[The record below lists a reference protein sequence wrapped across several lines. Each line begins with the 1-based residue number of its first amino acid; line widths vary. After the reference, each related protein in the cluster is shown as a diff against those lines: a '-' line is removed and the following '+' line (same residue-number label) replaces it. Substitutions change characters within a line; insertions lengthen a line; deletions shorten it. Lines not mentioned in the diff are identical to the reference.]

1 MRTAC
6 PRRFVETYRDVDHLQ
21 GRYQKA
27 PPHLPFAQGYR
38 YEGQPVIFS
47 EYGGCAFSDDTKAGW
62 GYGES
67 VRGVDAFYIRFGSLV
82 RAIKSLGYCSGY
94 CYTQFTDVQQEKNGL
109 FTIDRRC
116 KVDIGRLRTMNE
128 E

>member
-1 MRTAC
+1 MLA
-6 PRRFVETYRDVDHLQ
+6 ETYRDVGDLQ
-21 GRYQKA
+21 SRYQKMA
-27 PPHLPFAQGYR
+27 PHLPFAYGYR

-47 EYGGCAFSDDTKAGW
+47 EYGGCAFSDDVKAGW

-67 VRGVDAFYIRFGSLV
+67 VRGVDAFYIRFSSLV
-82 RAIKSLGYCSGY
+82 RAIKSFGYCAGY

-109 FTIDRRC
+109 FTIDRQC
-116 KVDIGRLRTMNE
+116 KVDIGRLRTINE